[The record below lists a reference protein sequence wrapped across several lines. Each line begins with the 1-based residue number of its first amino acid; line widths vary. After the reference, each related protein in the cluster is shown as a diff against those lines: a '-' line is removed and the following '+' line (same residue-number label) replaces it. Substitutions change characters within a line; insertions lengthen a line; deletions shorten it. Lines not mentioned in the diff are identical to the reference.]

1 MKTVKMVS
9 KWLVVLGALE
19 VGLMGALGFD
29 LVGSVLGSWP
39 MVVKV
44 LYVLIGV
51 AALWG
56 VYAMLTNKKK
66 R

>member
-1 MKTVKMVS
+1 MIS
-9 KWLVVLGALE
+9 KWLVLLGALE

-29 LVGSVLGSWP
+29 LIGSVLGGMP
-39 MVVKV
+39 VLVRL
-44 LYVLIGV
+44 LYVLIGA

-56 VYAMLTNKKK
+56 IYAMLTKKK